1 LRHVSAQTHNR
12 IPSLDGLRAISIVFV
27 MFAHLT
33 GAPPFDWPH
42 SVLRFLE
49 LGELGVRV
57 FFVISGFLITT
68 LLISEEARTQR
79 ISLPKFY
86 FRRTL
91 RIFPAYYFYIAVIT
105 ALASFGYF
113 QFLDGDRLHAVSY
126 TMNYHHPRSWYL
138 GHLWSLSVEEQFYL
152 LWPALVL
159 MLGVRRALWLAGLFA
174 LASPL
179 LRAASWFGFTASR
192 EGIGERFFTGGDA
205 IATGC
210 VLAGVRGWLAER
222 SWYQRIQK
230 SPLFFLV
237 PIGVLAANCMHDH
250 PTVDIVI
257 CYSAMNLG
265 IVLVIDWCVSHPDGT
280 VGRVLNARVPAFIG
294 TMSYSIYL
302 WQQPFL
308 NRHSPS
314 LLTRFPLNL
323 VFLFACALASYY
335 VIEKPFLRLR
345 ERLEPRV
352 FPRKAATAA
361 VAANPAG

>member
-1 LRHVSAQTHNR
+1 VRAQSPSR
-12 IPSLDGLRAISIVFV
+12 IPSLDGLRAISIAFV
-27 MFAHLT
+27 IFAHLT

-42 SVLRFLE
+42 SVLKFLQ

-91 RIFPAYYFYIAVIT
+91 RIFPAYYLYIALIT
-105 ALASFGYF
+105 GFAAFGYVH
-113 QFLDGDRLHAVSY
+113 FLDGDRLHAITY
-126 TMNYHHPRSWYL
+126 TMNYHQHRAWYL

-159 MLGVRRALWLAGLFA
+159 MLGVRRALWLAGAFA

-179 LRAASWFGFTASR
+179 LRAASWFAFPASR
-192 EGIGERFFTGGDA
+192 LGIGERFFTGGDA
-205 IATGC
+205 IAAGC
-210 VLAGVRGWLAER
+210 VLAGARGWLAER
-222 SWYQRIQK
+222 PWYQRIQK
-230 SPLFFLV
+230 SALFVVVPL
-237 PIGVLAANCMHDH
+237 GVLAANCMHDH
-250 PTVDIVI
+250 PVIDIVI
-257 CYSAMNLG
+257 CYFLMNVG
-265 IVLVIDWCVSHPDGT
+265 IVLVIDWCVTHPDGL
-280 VGRVLNARVPAFIG
+280 VGSALNARVPAFIG

-308 NRHSPS
+308 NRHNPS

-323 VFLFACALASYY
+323 ALLFASALASYY
-335 VIEKPFLRLR
+335 LIEKPFLRLR
-345 ERLEPRV
+345 ERLEPRF
-352 FPRKAATAA
+352 FPRK
-361 VAANPAG
+361 VAAPVVADSTG